1 MDFLKEGVDFLAD
14 VMKTQVSRTVTYKR
28 LALSVSIEATVGRHP
43 FTITTPSGQMIEQVG
58 RDYLFKSAD
67 LLLLPALTKPERGD
81 IIEDGSDEY
90 EVMNPTPGEPEWRYN
105 DSREV
110 QIRVHTKQ
118 VK

>member
-14 VMKTQVSRTVTYKR
+14 VMKTQVSRTITYKR

-43 FTITTPSGQMIEQVG
+43 FAIKTSSGQMIEQVG

-67 LLLLPALTKPERGD
+67 LLLPALTKPERGD
-81 IIEDGSDEY
+81 RIVDGSDEY
-90 EVMNPTPGEPEWRYN
+90 EVMNPTPEEPEWRYN